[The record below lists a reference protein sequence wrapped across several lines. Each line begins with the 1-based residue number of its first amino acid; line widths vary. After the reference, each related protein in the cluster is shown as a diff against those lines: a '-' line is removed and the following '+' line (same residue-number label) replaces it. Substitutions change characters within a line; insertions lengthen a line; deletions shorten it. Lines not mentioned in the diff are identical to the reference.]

1 MTLTALDAK
10 NDRLRE
16 RLQGP
21 AAAAILHDLEERLD
35 ASWIFHDSA
44 VEGVVLG
51 TADVQAAMAE
61 GEAPTEGLSPAV
73 PEIRL
78 LRAAIRAARDLAAK
92 RKRPMTLE
100 VIRRFYTLVTPEA
113 GGKAT
118 LYRRDNPLHRLYFHE
133 IAPPERIAQAM
144 KRLATWLDGADAARL
159 HPVLRAS
166 RAHYELMRIFPWTRN
181 SGRVAR
187 LLMNY
192 LLLCDRHLP
201 AVIHA
206 TDRQRYYESL
216 RVLSSQPGEDE
227 DEASQLTEIVVEA
240 MDNGLDSALRFVE
253 EAARDGRRLRAAS

>member
-1 MTLTALDAK
+1 MTLVTIDAK
-10 NDRLRE
+10 NDRLRD
-16 RLQGP
+16 RLQG
-21 AAAAILHDLEERLD
+21 AAGVALQAGLDERLD
-35 ASWIFHDSA
+35 ASWIYHDA
-44 VEGVVLG
+44 AIEGVVLG
-51 TADVQAAMAE
+51 HADVQAAMAE
-61 GEAPTEGLSPAV
+61 GEIPAEGLSPAV
-73 PEIRL
+73 PEGRL
-78 LRAAIRAARDLAAK
+78 LRTAIKTAREMASR
-92 RKRPMTLE
+92 RKRPDALE
-100 VIRRFYTLVTPEA
+100 VIRRFYTAVTPEA

-133 IAPPERIAQAM
+133 IVSPERIGQHM
-144 KRLATWLDGADAARL
+144 KRLVSWLDGANAARL
-159 HPVLRAS
+159 HPILRAS
-166 RAHYELMRIFPWTRN
+166 RAHYELLRIFPWTRN

-192 LLLCDRHLP
+192 ILLCEHHQP